1 MIVTTN
7 NYAAAICVVGMIAD
21 RSEAPRFTGF
31 ENFWTLHST
40 PDRNTHQFETS
51 PAQGI
56 LEGFGPFYTESVAV
70 TILMTSSPSMT
81 TSGVHQAQPMV
92 STAGIKVCSE
102 DLTQWKAILP
112 SMVRM

>member
-7 NYAAAICVVGMIAD
+7 NYAAAVCVVGMIAD
-21 RSEAPRFTGF
+21 RSEAPRFTGL

-51 PAQGI
+51 PAEGI
-56 LEGFGPFYTESVAV
+56 LESFGSFYTESVTV
-70 TILMTSSPSMT
+70 TILITPSPSVTTSS
-81 TSGVHQAQPMV
+81 VHQTQPMV
-92 STAGIKVCSE
+92 GTASVKVRSK
-102 DLTQWKAILP
+102 DLTQWKAVLP